1 MKRRGS
7 VSRGGFAPTIGAS
20 ARDVSYQRRHTIPWY
35 VDTNGAACRGL
46 FSSYIALVFRVNRRR
61 RSSRARSDAFVRV
74 QVQMV
79 FCYTIDR
86 SMSTSRNVASD
97 DFDEIA
103 RVRADVEK
111 AIPRQSNDV
120 VSVPASRRRVER
132 DASSN
137 ASRRVRAARSYRER
151 GLLFFVLDACGRVR
165 RRAAKRARYPKVRC
179 VFVISVANA
188 DSFGAAG
195 VGNARVRSARGA
207 RRGEKR
213 ATGGQTRATTRCAKN
228 TAGIDFEAD
237 THPPPRRR
245 REWATCPCC
254 WYTRIRRRSLRR
266 GTPWRARC
274 GSARAGCR
282 RSFPVASGR
291 RNARV
296 PDPGLERTLATSTQR
311 AAG

>member
-20 ARDVSYQRRHTIPWY
+20 ARDVSYQRRHTTPWY
-35 VDTNGAACRGL
+35 VDTNRTACRGL

-86 SMSTSRNVASD
+86 SMSTSRNDACD

-111 AIPRQSNDV
+111 AIPRQSHDV

-137 ASRRVRAARSYRER
+137 ASRGVRAARSYRER

-179 VFVISVANA
+179 LFVISVAHA
-188 DSFGAAG
+188 RFFRSGGGRKRARAERARREARRKTRDRWP
-195 VGNARVRSARGA
+195 NARHHLVREKH
-207 RRGEKR
+207 RRDRLRSRHAPAAE
-213 ATGGQTRATTRCAKN
+213 ATSRMGDVPVLLVYANPKAK
-228 TAGIDFEAD
+228 
-237 THPPPRRR
+237 PPPRH
-245 REWATCPCC
+245 A
-254 WYTRIRRRSLRR
+254 L
-266 GTPWRARC
+266 A
-274 GSARAGCR
+274 SALWFRTSR
-282 RSFPVASGR
+282 LPTVISGR
-291 RNARV
+291 V
-296 PDPGLERTLATSTQR
+296 GSKKR
-311 AAG
+311 ACP